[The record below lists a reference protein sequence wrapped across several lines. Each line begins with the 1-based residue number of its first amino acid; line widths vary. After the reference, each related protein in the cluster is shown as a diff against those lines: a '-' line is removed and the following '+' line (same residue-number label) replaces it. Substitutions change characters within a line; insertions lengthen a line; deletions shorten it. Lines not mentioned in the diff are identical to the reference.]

1 MNFNTLLDL
10 ASGVGQTQR
19 DVNVLANTAEQFQ
32 SPNVQA
38 ELRSAKELAETYAT
52 VTLALQAITTIAIV
66 GTFFLQL
73 KNRK

>member
-10 ASGVGQTQR
+10 ASGVSQTQR
-19 DVNVLANTAEQFQ
+19 DVNILADTAEQFQ
-32 SPNVQA
+32 SPGVQA
-38 ELRSAKELAETYAT
+38 EIRSAKNLAETYAT

-66 GTFFLQL
+66 GTFFLAL

>member
-1 MNFNTLLDL
+1 MNLNTLLDL
-10 ASGVGQTQR
+10 ASGVNQTQR
-19 DVNVLANTAEQFQ
+19 DVHVLAETAEQLQ

-66 GTFFLQL
+66 GTFFLAL

>member
-1 MNFNTLLDL
+1 MNLNTLLDL
-10 ASGVGQTQR
+10 ASGVNQTQR
-19 DVNVLANTAEQFQ
+19 DVHVLAETAEQFQ